1 MHCLGGTV
9 CCSDDVEHL
18 LLVAI
23 GFFSVIRMERPAQF
37 LVSAA
42 EYCVP
47 EKECVFAED
56 DDPCAAF
63 RRMAFPVEQ
72 FCPTGSAVH
81 HNRKEEDRGHCC
93 SDSGHR

>member
-1 MHCLGGTV
+1 MHCLGGTI
-9 CCSDDVEHL
+9 CCSDEVEHL
-18 LLVAI
+18 LLVAL

-37 LVSAA
+37 LVSAT

-63 RRMAFPVEQ
+63 RRMSFPVEQ
-72 FCPTGSAVH
+72 FCPSGGSVQNH
-81 HNRKEEDRGHCC
+81 RRDDPGVCCDSNRR
-93 SDSGHR
+93 